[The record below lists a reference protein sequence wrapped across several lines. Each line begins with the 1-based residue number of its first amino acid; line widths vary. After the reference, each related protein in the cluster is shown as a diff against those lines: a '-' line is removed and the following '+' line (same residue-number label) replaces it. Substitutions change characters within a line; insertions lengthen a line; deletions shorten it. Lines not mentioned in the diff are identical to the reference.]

1 MWMTWAYFTFFRTFF
16 FSWLH
21 KNILYPKKFQI
32 CDTKTNYE
40 RIILAQ
46 TDGHKTFFYD
56 FLNAIK
62 NYVFII
68 SGLLFSCKKNNN
80 FITNSILSAFR
91 RKRSFIIRLYLVF
104 TFKHGRQFVIR
115 LRIAPRALS
124 RLSLKTTIV
133 QLDWAKINIRYIMPI
148 YKTLFLI
155 KQ

>member
-1 MWMTWAYFTFFRTFF
+1 MSVFYIFLEPLIFLLLLMTP
-16 FSWLH
+16 
-21 KNILYPKKFQI
+21 KNNLYPKKFQI

-40 RIILAQ
+40 RIILTQ

-62 NYVFII
+62 NYVVII
-68 SGLLFSCKKNNN
+68 SGSMCSCKKKII
-80 FITNSILSAFR
+80 FFSILSALR
-91 RKRSFIIRLYLVF
+91 RKRSFIARLYLVF

-133 QLDWAKINIRYIMPI
+133 QLD
-148 YKTLFLI
+148 
-155 KQ
+155 